1 MKNDFLKAL
10 KVGDLVTVINGSGNR
25 FIRKVIKITK
35 NFIYVDGKF
44 YSNFTD
50 KYYSKFTKDGY
61 LIRIYSKDI
70 DRYVHLVKSTEL
82 DYKRYSDR
90 NKIRNISNIIRSDIS
105 NNKKVIE
112 ITKLVDSWKDG
123 DIR

>member
-1 MKNDFLKAL
+1 MKNDFLKEL
-10 KVGDLVTVINGSGNR
+10 KVGDLVTIINGSSDR
-25 FIRKVIKITK
+25 FISKVIKITK
-35 NFIYVDGKF
+35 DFIYVD
-44 YSNFTD
+44 D
-50 KYYSKFTKDGY
+50 EYYGKFTKDGY
-61 LIRIYSKDI
+61 LIRNYSKNI

-90 NKIRNISNIIRSDIS
+90 NKIRNIGDIIRSNMS

>member
-1 MKNDFLKAL
+1 MKNDFLKFL

-25 FIRKVIKITK
+25 FICKVIKITK
-35 NFIYVDGKF
+35 NFIYVDDKF
-44 YSNFTD
+44 
-50 KYYSKFTKDGY
+50 YSKFTKDGY

-70 DRYVHLVKSTEL
+70 DSYVHLVTSTEL

-90 NKIRNISNIIRSDIS
+90 NKISNIGNIIRSDIS
-105 NNKKVIE
+105 NSKKIIE

>member
-1 MKNDFLKAL
+1 MKNNFLKEL
-10 KVGDLVTVINGSGNR
+10 KDDDLVTIINGSNNR
-25 FIRKVIKITK
+25 FIAKVIKVT
-35 NFIYVDGKF
+35 NDFIYVD
-44 YSNFTD
+44 D
-50 KYYSKFTKDGY
+50 EYYSKFTKDGY
-61 LIRIYSKDI
+61 LIRSYSKDI

-90 NKIRNISNIIRSDIS
+90 NKIRNISNIIRSNMS